1 MKTMSSDAKALVAG
15 HAAFAEGLVSA
26 VAQITGQS
34 EQFVTMTNT
43 AMSADQIEENMRNV
57 VREHAIHVIFT
68 DLPAGSCT
76 IAARRLLRDDSEL
89 TLVTGVNLAALL
101 HFMSHG
107 EITSHEAAVS
117 AAERAKGSVLVVG
130 TPGGR

>member
-1 MKTMSSDAKALVAG
+1 MSSDVKALVAG

-26 VAQITGQS
+26 VVQITGQA

-43 AMSADQIEENMRNV
+43 AMSADDIEERMRAV
-57 VREHAIHVIFT
+57 VTEHSIHVIFT

-76 IAARRLLRDDSEL
+76 IAARRILRDDPRI

-130 TPGGR
+130 VPGGR

>member
-1 MKTMSSDAKALVAG
+1 MSSDGKALVAG
-15 HAAFAEGLVSA
+15 HAAFAEGMVSA
-26 VAQITGQS
+26 VGQITGQT

-43 AMSADQIEENMRNV
+43 AMSADEIEERMRAIV
-57 VREHAIHVIFT
+57 KEHGIHVIFT

-76 IAARRLLRDDSEL
+76 IAARRILRDDSDI

-107 EITSHEAAVS
+107 EITSHEAALS

>member
-1 MKTMSSDAKALVAG
+1 VAG
-15 HAAFAEGLVSA
+15 NASFAEGLVSA

-43 AMSADQIEENMRNV
+43 AMSADEIEERMRAIV
-57 VREHAIHVIFT
+57 KEHGIHVIFT

-76 IAARRLLRDDSEL
+76 IAARRILRDDTDI

-107 EITSHEAAVS
+107 EITSHEAAIS
-117 AAERAKGSVLVVG
+117 AADRAKGSILVVG

>member
-1 MKTMSSDAKALVAG
+1 MSSEAKALVAG
-15 HAAFAEGLVSA
+15 HAGFAEGLVSA
-26 VAQITGQS
+26 VGQITGQA

-43 AMSADQIEENMRNV
+43 AMSADEIEERMRAV
-57 VREHAIHVIFT
+57 VREHGIRVIFT

-76 IAARRLLRDDSEL
+76 IAARRILRDNAEV

-107 EITSHEAAVS
+107 EVTTHEAALS
-117 AAERAKGSVLVVG
+117 AAERAKGAVLVVG

>member
-1 MKTMSSDAKALVAG
+1 MRKLI
-15 HAAFAEGLVSA
+15 AAMN
-26 VAQITGQS
+26 
-34 EQFVTMTNT
+34 MTLDGFCDHT
-43 AMSADQIEENMRNV
+43 AMSADEIEERMRALV
-57 VREHAIHVIFT
+57 AEHGIHVIFT

-76 IAARRLLRDDSEL
+76 IAARRILRDDTDL

-107 EITSHEAAVS
+107 EITSREAAVS

>member
-1 MKTMSSDAKALVAG
+1 MSSDAKALVAG
-15 HAAFAEGLVSA
+15 HAAFADGLVSA
-26 VAQITGQS
+26 VGQITGQTD
-34 EQFVTMTNT
+34 QFITMTNT
-43 AMSADQIEENMRNV
+43 AMSADEIEERMRAV
-57 VREHAIHVIFT
+57 VKEHAIHVIFT

-76 IAARRLLRDDSEL
+76 IAARRILRDAPEI

-107 EITSHEAAVS
+107 EITSHEAALS

-130 TPGGR
+130 VPGGR

>member
-1 MKTMSSDAKALVAG
+1 MSSDVKALVAG

-43 AMSADQIEENMRNV
+43 AMSADEIEERMRAIV
-57 VREHAIHVIFT
+57 KEHGIHVIFT

-76 IAARRLLRDDSEL
+76 IAARRILRDDTDI

-107 EITSHEAAVS
+107 EITSHEAAIS
-117 AAERAKGSVLVVG
+117 AADRAKGSILVVG

>member
-1 MKTMSSDAKALVAG
+1 MNSDAKALVAG
-15 HAAFAEGLVSA
+15 HAEFADGLVSA
-26 VAQITGQS
+26 VGQITGQS
-34 EQFVTMTNT
+34 DHFVTMTNT
-43 AMSADQIEENMRNV
+43 AMSADEIEERMRAV
-57 VREHAIHVIFT
+57 VAEHGINVIFT

-76 IAARRLLRDDSEL
+76 IAARRILRDDPNV

-130 TPGGR
+130 VPGGR

>member
-1 MKTMSSDAKALVAG
+1 MSSEAKALVAG
-15 HAAFAEGLVSA
+15 HAGFAEGLVSA
-26 VAQITGQS
+26 VGQITGQA

-43 AMSADQIEENMRNV
+43 AMSADEIEERMRAV
-57 VREHAIHVIFT
+57 VREHGIRVIFT

-76 IAARRLLRDDSEL
+76 IAARRILRDNADV

-107 EITSHEAAVS
+107 EVTTHEAALS
-117 AAERAKGSVLVVG
+117 AAERAKGAVLVVG

>member
-1 MKTMSSDAKALVAG
+1 MNSDAKALVAG

-26 VAQITGQS
+26 VGQITGQADH
-34 EQFVTMTNT
+34 FVTMTNT
-43 AMSADQIEENMRNV
+43 AMGADEIEERMRAV
-57 VREHAIHVIFT
+57 VKEHGIRVIFT

-76 IAARRLLRDDSEL
+76 IAARRILRDEPEV

-130 TPGGR
+130 VPGGR

>member
-1 MKTMSSDAKALVAG
+1 MSSDAKCLVAG
-15 HAAFAEGLVSA
+15 HASFAEGLVSA
-26 VAQITGQS
+26 VSQITGQS

-43 AMSADQIEENMRNV
+43 AMSADEIEERMRAIV
-57 VREHAIHVIFT
+57 KEHGIHVIFT

-76 IAARRLLRDDSEL
+76 IAARRILRDDTDI

-107 EITSHEAAVS
+107 EITSHEAAIS
-117 AAERAKGSVLVVG
+117 AADRAKGSILVVG